1 MSSSN
6 SETRQMVWDE
16 TSLALLLYKYSEAQY
31 ESIWGPAS
39 PFSLSFLSGSF
50 WAFFWSLLQL
60 SESPILLERVT
71 KKKIEPGPKKNT
83 IRNSFWKVG
92 LFRIDIDMK
101 MHAKYFDLRDFSVW
115 APLSNF
121 LGGFLFWYVAYV
133 LFTLVLKII
142 PPTKKVK
149 KGQYNGFQT
158 TQRGRK
164 RDVFLLLVLYL
175 RSRWDFLATLG
186 TNPFLAAIFWKSLG
200 KFGFWVSNAF
210 TANWE
215 EISSFLFFLQGSF
228 FSEQKFLCILIK

>member
-6 SETRQMVWDE
+6 SETRQMVRDE

-92 LFRIDIDMK
+92 LFRIDMK
-101 MHAKYFDLRDFSVW
+101 MHAEYFDLRDFSVW
-115 APLSNF
+115 ASLSNI

-149 KGQYNGFQT
+149 NGQYNGFQT
-158 TQRGRK
+158 TWTKK
-164 RDVFLLLVLYL
+164 RCIFAVSAVFTLTVGFFGHSRNQSLFGSYFLKIVGWVWLL
-175 RSRWDFLATLG
+175 
-186 TNPFLAAIFWKSLG
+186 SL
-200 KFGFWVSNAF
+200 KCFYILQIEKRFRLF
-210 TANWE
+210 Y
-215 EISSFLFFLQGSF
+215 SFCKEAF

>member
-60 SESPILLERVT
+60 SESSSDPPWT
-71 KKKIEPGPKKNT
+71 CHQKKIEPGPKKNT

-92 LFRIDIDMK
+92 LFRIDMK
-101 MHAKYFDLRDFSVW
+101 MHAEYFDLRDFSVW
-115 APLSNF
+115 ASLSNF
-121 LGGFLFWYVAYV
+121 WGGFLFWYVAYV

-149 KGQYNGFQT
+149 KGSIMDFRQRNVGEKEMYFCCKCCIYVHGFTVGFFGHPRNQSLF
-158 TQRGRK
+158 GSY
-164 RDVFLLLVLYL
+164 FLKIV
-175 RSRWDFLATLG
+175 G
-186 TNPFLAAIFWKSLG
+186 
-200 KFGFWVSNAF
+200 
-210 TANWE
+210 
-215 EISSFLFFLQGSF
+215 
-228 FSEQKFLCILIK
+228 

>member
-60 SESPILLERVT
+60 SESSSDPPWT
-71 KKKIEPGPKKNT
+71 CHQKKIEPGPKKNT

-92 LFRIDIDMK
+92 LFRIDMK
-101 MHAKYFDLRDFSVW
+101 MHAEYFDLRDFSVW
-115 APLSNF
+115 ASLSNF
-121 LGGFLFWYVAYV
+121 WGGFLFWYVAYV

-158 TQRGRK
+158 TWTKK
-164 RDVFLLLVLYL
+164 RCIFAVSAVFTLTVGFFGHPRNQSLFGSY
-175 RSRWDFLATLG
+175 FLKIVG
-186 TNPFLAAIFWKSLG
+186 
-200 KFGFWVSNAF
+200 
-210 TANWE
+210 
-215 EISSFLFFLQGSF
+215 
-228 FSEQKFLCILIK
+228 